1 MPTLLT
7 HTFIAGAACNSFAK
21 EKLPWRYWGIAV
33 LCSNI
38 PDADVL
44 GLNFGISYGAFFGHR
59 GFFHSIFFALLVAFL
74 AVLILV
80 RDCRLFSEKWWR
92 SVLFFCIIGSSHGIL
107 DAFTDGGLG
116 IALLSPF
123 TSERFFFSWTPI
135 PVSPI
140 GLRSFIHYGGLQV
153 IIWEILFICLPLLTV
168 IFIYR
173 AIRNT
178 LLKADRSKIT
188 RQQ

>member
-21 EKLPWRYWGIAV
+21 EKLPLRYWGIAV
-33 LCSNI
+33 FCSNI

-44 GLNFGISYGAFFGHR
+44 GFNFGINYGSFFGHR
-59 GFFHSIFFALLVAFL
+59 GFFHSIFFALIVAFL
-74 AVLILV
+74 AVLVLV
-80 RDCRLFSEKWWR
+80 RDYRLFSEKWWR
-92 SVLFFCIIGSSHGIL
+92 YVLFFFIIGASHGIL

-123 TSERFFFSWTPI
+123 TSERFFFPWTPI

-153 IIWEILFICLPLLTV
+153 IVWEILFIWFPLGAV

-178 LLKADRSKIT
+178 LLKTDRSKII
-188 RQQ
+188 R